1 MRLSEAEC
9 RRRVRRFVRH
19 DQRSRLTGCPSPIMK
34 SEAVVTKA
42 LSGLRRSALVAP
54 SLTNK
59 VMDGIAN
66 TSHPAPS

>member
-1 MRLSEAEC
+1 
-9 RRRVRRFVRH
+9 
-19 DQRSRLTGCPSPIMK
+19 MK

-42 LSGLRRSALVAP
+42 LSGLRRSALVVP